1 MVDLAFIDADKGG
14 YLDYYE
20 ELVARLRARWPGS
33 VDNTLWCGKVVD
45 PDVHDADTEAI
56 RRFND
61 HVAADTRTRQVIV
74 PIGDGLTLIRR
85 A

>member
-1 MVDLAFIDADKGG
+1 V
-14 YLDYYE
+14 
-20 ELVARLRARWPGS
+20 RR
-33 VDNTLWCGKVVD
+33 
-45 PDVHDADTEAI
+45 AI

-61 HVAADTRTRQVIV
+61 RVAADPRTRQVIV

>member
-1 MVDLAFIDADKGG
+1 
-14 YLDYYE
+14 
-20 ELVARLRARWPGS
+20 
-33 VDNTLWCGKVVD
+33 LWSGAVVD
-45 PDVHDADTEAI
+45 ADVHDADTEAI

-61 HVAADTRTRQVIV
+61 HVAADVRTRQVIV